1 MFSRR
6 RHGVGPPAVDCDG
19 SGSLKPCTWSYR
31 AGLGDGSVQSWRVAA
46 PSAAWGWA
54 CPPDQEAH
62 NFRQSTK
69 VIAAYRPANKSS
81 ARMPHPCGNF
91 SSLRAGQ
98 GLITSKSL
106 NKKKPPKAG
115 AHQIGPLTNEPAKAN
130 VIAWPAISSATTSF
144 GSVSPVAAIEAGAH
158 LTQMTEPASVKTT
171 MMIVITVEDTL
182 K

>member
-1 MFSRR
+1 
-6 RHGVGPPAVDCDG
+6 
-19 SGSLKPCTWSYR
+19 
-31 AGLGDGSVQSWRVAA
+31 
-46 PSAAWGWA
+46 
-54 CPPDQEAH
+54 
-62 NFRQSTK
+62 
-69 VIAAYRPANKSS
+69 
-81 ARMPHPCGNF
+81 MPHPCGNF

-158 LTQMTEPASVKTT
+158 LTQMTEPATAKTIIT
-171 MMIVITVEDTL
+171 MIIIAEDAP